1 MLKFS
6 VLVSPSLSRLQ
17 SLFTSLG
24 PWALRNGRQSRCVL
38 SVFYERRWEQS
49 LEDLRR
55 ELNIEQPPV
64 ILSAAKKRSTWK
76 RQNKM
81 NDSGTTGHNTVNIGQ
96 TRNVLCCTV
105 GFLYEKDVI
114 HHETKKFVGW
124 QTLACLFLH
133 PECVFVRVESAH
145 ADSFWMVV

>member
-64 ILSAAKKRSTWK
+64 ILSAAKKRST
-76 RQNKM
+76 
-81 NDSGTTGHNTVNIGQ
+81 
-96 TRNVLCCTV
+96 
-105 GFLYEKDVI
+105 
-114 HHETKKFVGW
+114 
-124 QTLACLFLH
+124 
-133 PECVFVRVESAH
+133 
-145 ADSFWMVV
+145 